1 MRSRISLWLKAL
13 LFTFVA
19 PGTVLGLVPGLLLSD
34 GRGRVPDSL
43 GFLEVL
49 ALALAAAGTALYSVC
64 LATFLHVGHGTPAPV
79 DPPASLVE
87 LGPYRYVRNPMYL
100 AVAAIV
106 AAEALFFR
114 SPAMVAYGGILFAA
128 FHAFVVLY
136 EEPTLHS
143 RFGAPYDWYR
153 SRVPRYL
160 PHRART

>member
-79 DPPASLVE
+79 DPPPSLVAI
-87 LGPYRYVRNPMYL
+87 GPYRYVRNPMYL

-114 SPAMVAYGGILFAA
+114 SPAMVAYGSILFAA

-143 RFGAPYDWYR
+143 RLGAPYAWYR